1 MIILKK
7 IYNYPTLMTNK
18 KENYENI
25 YIVITD
31 TLCYTVAGVIEILC
45 EANANMD
52 IAGQLNS
59 EAGRFKLE

>member
-1 MIILKK
+1 
-7 IYNYPTLMTNK
+7 MTNK